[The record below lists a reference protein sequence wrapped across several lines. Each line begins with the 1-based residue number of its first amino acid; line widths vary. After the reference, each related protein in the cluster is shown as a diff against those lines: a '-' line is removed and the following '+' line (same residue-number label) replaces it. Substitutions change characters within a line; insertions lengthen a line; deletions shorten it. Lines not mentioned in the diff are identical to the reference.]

1 MQPVL
6 LAFTAVALVTTITP
20 GPAVLFTIQNATLHG
35 RSAAWAGALGNAAGL
50 LLVSVCALA
59 GVTALLQQS
68 TLWFSLLKTGGAAY
82 LIYLAWLQWQQASG
96 LNRPNPEPQAQTAGL
111 TQHADTQP
119 TGQLPSADQ
128 STLAAI
134 TQPVGDPPQNTTVR
148 PRDCFSRGVLV
159 ALTNPKAWLFVS
171 ALFPQFVSAQ
181 QPAVPQFVLLT
192 LIFIGCS
199 LLAHGCWLSLVQLGM
214 RHGAAGRWRP
224 QLARAQALLLGAV
237 GCSLWWSLL
246 PA

>member
-68 TLWFSLLKTGGAAY
+68 TLWFSLLKTCGAAY

-96 LNRPNPEPQAQTAGL
+96 LNRPNPEPQAQTAG
-111 TQHADTQP
+111 
-119 TGQLPSADQ
+119 SAPH
-128 STLAAI
+128 SAA
-134 TQPVGDPPQNTTVR
+134 VR
-148 PRDCFSRGVLV
+148 PRDCFARGVLV

-171 ALFPQFVSAQ
+171 ALFPQFVSTQ
-181 QPAVPQFVLLT
+181 QPALPQFVLLT

-199 LLAHGCWLSLVQLGM
+199 LLAHGCWLSLAELGM
-214 RHGAAGRWRP
+214 RHGAAGRWRL

-237 GCSLWWSLL
+237 GCSLWWTLL

>member
-50 LLVSVCALA
+50 LLVSVCAVA

-68 TLWFSLLKTGGAAY
+68 TLWFSLLKTCGAAY

-111 TQHADTQP
+111 AQHADTQP
-119 TGQLPSADQ
+119 
-128 STLAAI
+128 
-134 TQPVGDPPQNTTVR
+134 VGEPPQNTTVR
-148 PRDCFSRGVLV
+148 PRDCFARGVLV